1 MQIKKPHVSSRFS
14 PASFKAAIASTSL
27 LIAAVSSV
35 SPAMAED
42 IDDALSVPTVQA
54 CSSRYP
60 LQASPTPET
69 SLKDIEGII
78 ERTYQAQK
86 NWGLDKNVTL
96 LSPAESGLDTS
107 SLRVSYPAGTS
118 SPSDQGEGG
127 AGFYASL
134 KELQGVERACLRYKI
149 RFEPGF
155 DFVKGGKLPGLYGG
169 DAPSGGEEVTGYNGF
184 SMRFMWRENGQGEL
198 YEYIANS
205 DEEYGLSVGR
215 GDWYFPTGRWVTVE
229 QELILN
235 DPDRENGIAR
245 VWIDGQPILEQ
256 QNIVYRR
263 TGDLTIDGVMFS
275 TFFGGNGKEW
285 RTPRDQ
291 IADFGAFEIYAPDS

>member
-1 MQIKKPHVSSRFS
+1 MQTKKPHVSSGLS
-14 PASFKAAIASTSL
+14 SASLKAAMASTSL
-27 LIAAVSSV
+27 LIAAVSSAPSV
-35 SPAMAED
+35 MAGD

-60 LQASPTPET
+60 LLAAPSPET
-69 SLKDIEGII
+69 RLKDIESVI

-134 KELQGVERACLRYKI
+134 KELQGAERACLRYKI

-169 DAPSGGEEVTGYNGF
+169 GAPSGGEEVSGEGGF

-198 YEYIANS
+198 YEYIVNM
-205 DEEYGLSVGR
+205 DQEYGLSVGR
-215 GDWYFPTGRWVTVE
+215 GEWYFPTGQWVTVE

-263 TGDLTIDGVMFS
+263 TDDVTIDGVMFS
-275 TFFGGNGKEW
+275 TFFGGNGEEW

-291 IADFGAFEIYAPDS
+291 VADFGAFEIYAPDS